1 MDNKIKMNQIT
12 VGDVVIKLNFKF
24 ENISDALK
32 DDIIKLIDKGF
43 KQKLDRYI
51 KKKMD
56 YQNPEWHLNF
66 FIKRNNKGLYDGNFN
81 FKLGKVVV
89 IYKRENFKN
98 VIDLVNHF
106 FDHVK
111 EEFSHK

>member
-56 YQNPEWHLNF
+56 YQNPE
-66 FIKRNNKGLYDGNFN
+66 
-81 FKLGKVVV
+81 
-89 IYKRENFKN
+89 
-98 VIDLVNHF
+98 
-106 FDHVK
+106 
-111 EEFSHK
+111 